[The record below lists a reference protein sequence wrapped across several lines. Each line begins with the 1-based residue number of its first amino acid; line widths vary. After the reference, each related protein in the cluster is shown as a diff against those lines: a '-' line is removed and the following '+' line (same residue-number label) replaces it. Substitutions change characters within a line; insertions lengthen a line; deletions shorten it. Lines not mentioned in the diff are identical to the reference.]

1 MVSIAGGCKLWSEVV
16 CYDLSWKSCGTQFEV
31 LVFLLPLVGYD
42 MVLGMQWLRELRLIQ
57 LDYKNLT
64 MDFMLKGKVAHLIAA
79 HAGKSRIISDEKC

>member
-1 MVSIAGGCKLWSEVV
+1 MIFHGNHVEHN
-16 CYDLSWKSCGTQFEV
+16 EV

-42 MVLGMQWLRELRLIQ
+42 MVLGMKWLRELRLIQ

-64 MDFMLKGKVAHLIAA
+64 MDFMLKGKVSHLIAA